1 VAAKLLQEEGQKEE
15 ENYLLNLGSAN
26 DQI

>member
-1 VAAKLLQEEGQKEE
+1 VAAKLLQEEEQKEE
-15 ENYLLNLGSAN
+15 ENYLLNLGSTN